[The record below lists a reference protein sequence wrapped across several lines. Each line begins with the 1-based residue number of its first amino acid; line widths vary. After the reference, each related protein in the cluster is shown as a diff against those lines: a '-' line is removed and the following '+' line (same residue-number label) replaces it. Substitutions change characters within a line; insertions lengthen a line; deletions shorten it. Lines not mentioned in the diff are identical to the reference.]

1 MAMNRL
7 IFIISVCVLLFI
19 TSQQLLPTDSRM
31 FLAHDETQAAR
42 IQQFNLNLQ
51 QGKIPPRIAPDFS
64 FGLGYPVFNYYA
76 PFPYWVT
83 QLFQLSG
90 FGLINAMKLT
100 YLFALLMGFCGM
112 YLLLR
117 RFFFFYPSLLGGF
130 MYATSPYLAVDI
142 YVRGNLGE
150 TWIFALL
157 PWGFYMLLTNTY
169 KKTVLTALLLS
180 FLFTSHN
187 ILSLISLGIL
197 ISFAFFTRKKL
208 FNLATIGA
216 SLLLSSYFLIPA
228 ITELSYVHATDI
240 ATRTQYQDHFLCIS
254 QIWTSVWGYA
264 GSAPG
269 CTADGMSFMLGK
281 IPLLLS
287 FSGILF
293 FLYTSYIS
301 KPNKMLLF
309 LQRAIDNIVN
319 FINKIYPVIRK
330 DIPLSSSEI
339 QRISLFMLALT
350 LVSIFMTT
358 YQSSWIWKLFE
369 PLLSLFQF
377 PWRFLMFS
385 LFGISFFSAFL
396 VSNVSKYAQMACALG
411 LMIII
416 ALLHAKYFQA
426 NMISQEE
433 FSNRY
438 LTQKYI
444 KQDVAYK
451 VPEYIPTHVNY
462 DAWKKAE
469 KQPSDIRSSDI
480 AVKSK
485 DNTQLEVQNTPFSK
499 IFMAKASKPLVAN
512 IHYAPYWKITVDG
525 AVFIPTKFDTLGRPL
540 IDVKDN
546 DFSTIQINYE
556 QTDTEI
562 FANLLTIIS
571 SGILIAFTAKQFASS
586 WSTIIKKT

>member
-1 MAMNRL
+1 MNRL
-7 IFIISVCVLLFI
+7 FFIISVCVLLFI
-19 TSQQLLPTDSRM
+19 TSRQLLPTDRRM

-42 IQQFNLNLQ
+42 IQQFNLNIQ

-100 YLFALLMGFCGM
+100 YLLALFIGFSGM
-112 YLLLR
+112 YVFLR
-117 RFFFFYPSLLGGF
+117 RFFFFYPSILGAF
-130 MYATSPYLAVDI
+130 IYTTSPYIAVDI
-142 YVRGNLGE
+142 FVRGNIGE

-157 PWGFYMLLTNTY
+157 PWALYLLITNS
-169 KKTVLTALLLS
+169 KKRLIITAFVLS
-180 FLFTSHN
+180 FLFTAHN
-187 ILSLISLGIL
+187 ILSLISLGIIIVF
-197 ISFAFFTRKKL
+197 ISLLQKKIL
-208 FNLATIGA
+208 NIISIA
-216 SLLLSSYFLIPA
+216 SGLLLSSYFLIPA
-228 ITELSYVHATDI
+228 VFEISFVQARSI
-240 ATRTQYQDHFLCIS
+240 ATKTQYTDHFLCIS

-269 CTADGMSFMLGK
+269 CTTDGMSFMLGK
-281 IPLLLS
+281 IPILLS
-287 FSGILF
+287 ISGMLL
-293 FLYTSYIS
+293 FLYTSYIH
-301 KPNKMLLF
+301 KPNKI
-309 LQRAIDNIVN
+309 LQFIQKSIDNIVN
-319 FINKIYPVIRK
+319 FINQIYPVIRTN
-330 DIPLSSSEI
+330 IPLSSSEI

-358 YQSSWIWKLFE
+358 YQSLWIWKLFE
-369 PLLSLFQF
+369 PILSLFQF

-396 VSNVSKYAQMACALG
+396 LSNVSKYAQTAGALG

-416 ALLHAKYFQA
+416 ALLHAKYFQG

-433 FSNRY
+433 FTNKY
-438 LTQKYI
+438 LSQKYI

-469 KQPSDIRSSDI
+469 KQPSDIRTSDI

-525 AVFIPTKFDTLGRPL
+525 VSFIPTKFDSFGRPL
-540 IDVKDN
+540 IDVKAN

-562 FANLLTIIS
+562 FANLMTIIS